1 MIDIYLRLQSRQGTL
16 SKLHISSDAY
26 GQVNVQSFQISEI
39 PPSLFA
45 HAYGLKKEH
54 LFFDLHNPTDG

>member
-1 MIDIYLRLQSRQGTL
+1 MINVHLRLQSWQGTL

-45 HAYGLKKEH
+45 YAYGLKKEH
-54 LFFDLHNPTDG
+54 LFFDLHISTDG